1 MYDDDMIEIS
11 ASEYEELRDKAS
23 EHAEL
28 LEQLATIYESL
39 SIDLVE
45 LGEVDLDE
53 VLEQASQAYEGE

>member
-1 MYDDDMIEIS
+1 MYDDDMVEIS
-11 ASEYEELRDKAS
+11 VSEYEELRDRAV
-23 EHAEL
+23 EHADL

-53 VLEQASQAYEGE
+53 VLEQASRAYEGE

>member
-11 ASEYEELRDKAS
+11 AKEYEDLRDKVS

-53 VLEQASQAYEGE
+53 VLEQASRSYEGE

>member
-1 MYDDDMIEIS
+1 MYDDDMMEIS
-11 ASEYEELRDKAS
+11 VNEYEELRDRAT

-28 LEQLATIYESL
+28 LEQLATVYEGL

-53 VLEQASQAYEGE
+53 ILEQASRSYEGT

>member
-11 ASEYEELRDKAS
+11 VSEYEELRDKVS
-23 EHAEL
+23 EHSEL

-53 VLEQASQAYEGE
+53 VLEQASRTYEGD

>member
-11 ASEYEELRDKAS
+11 AKEYEDLRDKVS

-53 VLEQASQAYEGE
+53 VLEQASRAYEGE